1 MVLTEV
7 KTEKVHSRICDD
19 ARNTGVKIGYDST
32 HGIFIIQGVKLFR
45 YDRVHDAR
53 TAFNVSDKTEDSI
66 FQPHSNFDW
75 RLEFQSDC
83 RIAFFGTD
91 IQAVAGSQYAM
102 VNNGDSNKIEY
113 FKVLVPIE
121 DGTGAPL
128 TRTYTITNGY
138 ALRNGASIGD
148 DEDAVYWYEGIAE
161 YISYVDA

>member
-7 KTEKVHSRICDD
+7 KTEKVPGRIS
-19 ARNTGVKIGYDST
+19 NVHIGYSDAV
-32 HGIFIIQGVKLFR
+32 GVNISKGTKLFR

-53 TAFNVSDKTEDSI
+53 TAFNVSDKTEDAI

-75 RLEFQSDC
+75 RLEFLSDC
-83 RIAFFGTD
+83 RVAFFGTD
-91 IQAVAGSQYAM
+91 VQAAAGSQYAL

-121 DGTGAPL
+121 DETGTL
-128 TRTYTITNGY
+128 KTRTYTITNGY
-138 ALRNGASIGD
+138 ALRNGTTIGD